1 MLPYVPWKEH
11 HQLLCTMHCCQQGR
25 QTAAAHV
32 FLSFGSDPASKAKM
46 PAARAMA
53 IGSTEREEVSLAA
66 LECMCPLPSPP
77 SIHHA
82 HACNGSLYYTTLHTT
97 GWLLLPAGA
106 RQLYINKRQT
116 N

>member
-11 HQLLCTMHCCQQGR
+11 HQLLCTMHC

-32 FLSFGSDPASKAKM
+32 FSPAPIRRQAKQRCR
-46 PAARAMA
+46 PRAMA

-66 LECMCPLPSPP
+66 LECMCPLPYFDS
-77 SIHHA
+77 S
-82 HACNGSLYYTTLHTT
+82 YTTHHRVAAAACWGQTVI
-97 GWLLLPAGA
+97 
-106 RQLYINKRQT
+106 YINKRQS